1 MWQRRFSSGR
11 VCART
16 RVFAGVVL
24 GGLFGNVA
32 FRVGACACALAC
44 ASVCVC
50 ARFFTSSLAF
60 VPLAHKLYNKICF
73 VHRIRRQR
81 YIRIKISR
89 ASVLRLQIQT
99 SSV

>member
-44 ASVCVC
+44 VSVCVC

-60 VPLAHKLYNKICF
+60 VPLAHKLYNKIRF
-73 VHRIRRQR
+73 FIEYVD
-81 YIRIKISR
+81 KD
-89 ASVLRLQIQT
+89 T
-99 SSV
+99 SE

>member
-50 ARFFTSSLAF
+50 AFANGIEMVLN
-60 VPLAHKLYNKICF
+60 PL
-73 VHRIRRQR
+73 
-81 YIRIKISR
+81 
-89 ASVLRLQIQT
+89 
-99 SSV
+99 